1 MGAEEGSMQVTH
13 LCFALVV
20 ASLAVVATTSHGVEG
35 EVHVMR
41 AEDFLRQ
48 IHVKPPEVHAL
59 NEHDEGVGPF
69 HAVSAHFSQHLSDLG
84 PPIEADAEDYH
95 EHSDL
100 GESAS
105 VDAKVDVNRLSD
117 AEQAALNLEAAQ
129 KFPETHA
136 RIAKL
141 SRKIGPARIQLNK
154 LRLKKARAHRLY
166 ERHVQLM
173 TKPGAEAAEIKAESH
188 LQELRHAETRL
199 ASRLGNAQMRRD
211 KLGHELA
218 KQEAMG
224 LINKKAVLLYSAY
237 KKKYHRQSLRK
248 QSKFK
253 RMALLGAE
261 KAAKTKFRS
270 FMATRKHTLRQKLEA
285 ANTKYQNTLNERNT
299 KRALRQ
305 KRRALKQASQLAE
318 MRVEEQHRVKAQ
330 AQAMFQEYVKH
341 YEEAQEAATESDLG
355 ESASPVVEHRSL
367 PAAQKVEKTEDDLG
381 ESASVTET
389 RSSSPQ
395 PPNAR
400 TEQLGKLNDILK
412 NLDSVKTKKPVAP
425 KPVAPTPFGLI
436 PID

>member
-20 ASLAVVATTSHGVEG
+20 ASLAVVATTSHGVEE

-136 RIAKL
+136 RISKL
-141 SRKIGPARIQLNK
+141 IRKIGPARIQLNK

-211 KLGHELA
+211 NLGHELA

-253 RMALLGAE
+253 RMALQG
-261 KAAKTKFRS
+261 
-270 FMATRKHTLRQKLEA
+270 
-285 ANTKYQNTLNERNT
+285 
-299 KRALRQ
+299 
-305 KRRALKQASQLAE
+305 
-318 MRVEEQHRVKAQ
+318 
-330 AQAMFQEYVKH
+330 
-341 YEEAQEAATESDLG
+341 G
-355 ESASPVVEHRSL
+355 
-367 PAAQKVEKTEDDLG
+367 
-381 ESASVTET
+381 
-389 RSSSPQ
+389 
-395 PPNAR
+395 
-400 TEQLGKLNDILK
+400 
-412 NLDSVKTKKPVAP
+412 
-425 KPVAPTPFGLI
+425 
-436 PID
+436 